1 MMSSHCPNLVAIG
14 RIERILRHIRF
25 RYPGGYRFVGL
36 VGNGLKNFLNLRR
49 RYIMGSF
56 HTTVKLLNSQ
66 VLTRSYQV
74 GPGTMTITHYIWYYQ
89 TTT

>member
-36 VGNGLKNFLNLRR
+36 VGNGLTNNLNVVFAL
-49 RYIMGSF
+49 IMIDPEL
-56 HTTVKLLNSQ
+56 VK
-66 VLTRSYQV
+66 
-74 GPGTMTITHYIWYYQ
+74 
-89 TTT
+89 